1 MIKPGKGTSSVLQRW
16 LAGLLIG
23 ALLLVGLR
31 GIAKDIH
38 FDGSLLRQAFNAG
51 AGWNESVPPE
61 VVEARELLAHHGD
74 TSVPVALAPGLW
86 EDPLVRERLWDGLYP
101 RRVHWADKGLMLW
114 RTPGPQQP
122 NCTEISRSERIVLVD
137 CH

>member
-16 LAGLLIG
+16 LVGLLIG

-38 FDGSLLRQAFNAG
+38 FDGSLLRQAFDAG
-51 AGWNESVPPE
+51 AGWQESVPPE
-61 VVEARELLAHHGD
+61 VVEARELLSHHGD
-74 TSVPVALAPGLW
+74 ASVPVALAPGLW

-114 RTPGPQQP
+114 RAPGPQQS